1 MRALGMLVLKLAGR
15 RKSLTRAPREMDLR
29 ECRRSRLP
37 GDGSLTNGKYLRT
50 HLAGVPALRR
60 GTG

>member
-37 GDGSLTNGKYLRT
+37 GDGLLTNRKYLRT
-50 HLAGVPALRR
+50 HWLAFRL
-60 GTG
+60 